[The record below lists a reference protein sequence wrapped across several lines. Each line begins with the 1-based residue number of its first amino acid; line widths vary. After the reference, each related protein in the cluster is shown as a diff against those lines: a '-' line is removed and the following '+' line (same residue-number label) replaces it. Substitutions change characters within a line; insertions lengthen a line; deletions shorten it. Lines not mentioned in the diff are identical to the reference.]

1 MVGQERKCATKSS
14 RSFKSGRL
22 LVAFL
27 LLAACLLGG
36 CQTVKP
42 RDSVLD
48 RLQASATPAPRDSPS
63 PPHEQRRAKAAMVQ
77 WLEQHLSE
85 KYKVTVVDQRFV
97 LTEPGFTDGAR
108 IRSKAS
114 QYVRQVLGGV
124 PQPVAWYEHEYSFSH
139 HDAEKGYR
147 ILLWKLD
154 DGTPRYIS
162 MVMGSDFL
170 PGTPERSLVGYFE
183 LAP

>member
-1 MVGQERKCATKSS
+1 M
-14 RSFKSGRL
+14 
-22 LVAFL
+22 
-27 LLAACLLGG
+27 
-36 CQTVKP
+36 
-42 RDSVLD
+42 LD
-48 RLQASATPAPRDSPS
+48 RLQESATPAPRDSPS

-85 KYKVTVVDQRFV
+85 KYKVTVIDQRFV

-114 QYVRQVLGGV
+114 QYVGQVLGGV
-124 PQPVAWYEHEYSFSH
+124 PQPVAWYEDEYSFSH

-147 ILLWKLD
+147 ILLWKLG
-154 DGTPRYIS
+154 DGTPRYIA

-170 PGTPERSLVGYFE
+170 PGTPERRLVGYFE